1 MRRLCSNR
9 RASELDTACSSA
21 IIAAPRD
28 FSIKGVS
35 VRPARPAK
43 FQTGGIMKRIILTAL
58 AFTALFIGGACAD
71 PVGEWRTADGATVRV
86 KKCGSGICGFVASTR
101 GAPGKDVRNPDPA
114 KRGRSVLG
122 IEVLINLQPKGEKV
136 WTGTTY
142 NAEDGLLYNATV
154 TEEGESALQVKGC
167 GSNGGVCG
175 SETWSRV
182 R

>member
-1 MRRLCSNR
+1 
-9 RASELDTACSSA
+9 
-21 IIAAPRD
+21 
-28 FSIKGVS
+28 
-35 VRPARPAK
+35 
-43 FQTGGIMKRIILTAL
+43 MKRIILTAL
-58 AFTALFIGGACAD
+58 AFTALFIGGASAD

-86 KKCGSGICGFVASTR
+86 KKCGSGLCGFVASTR

-154 TEEGESALQVKGC
+154 TEQGESALQVKGC